1 MLQPPV
7 RSDAPYSADCT
18 ANPDHN
24 TEASKNSGKRHG
36 SQIGAKG
43 SLDTAPLNKR
53 FCRILVSAP
62 LDPAADYS
70 LLNREQLGG
79 KGMFLRRMQEAGLPI
94 PPFKCV
100 TAQVMN
106 ALEQHPLD
114 MGRLAPY
121 LSGIAPGMA
130 DEAGQTSLANIRDH
144 LNTLPP
150 SDQAKRDSWLTG
162 LSTFIASDDFYQQ
175 VKDSEAARHI
185 RDQRRQLDE
194 LSPSQPVI
202 VRSSGINEDNY
213 GDAQAGKYRSEV
225 QGEDDVLRTCLKVMA
240 SGYRPEVC
248 PEGGPQPMA
257 LIIQHCIDCHYGGV
271 VMSYQSLQDDTVR
284 VEYTSG
290 QPRGAVAGQSGTIP
304 HRIGIDRKAGA
315 DNAQYFPG
323 TISSHFVLQKNTDNN
338 GYSETEIQDADTQSD
353 GSSQQLSDGLVAELR
368 EAVTKLEDLL
378 LCPVD
383 VEFAIDR
390 QGCLFLLQ
398 VRPITRL
405 SGGMDFALS
414 IPKPEETLASGEGA
428 SEGYCAGPLWV
439 AKNRAADTLPEGAIV
454 VAQHGEEWMLEP
466 ERLER
471 AAGFVFAAGG
481 TNDHV
486 AITLRQAEK
495 PCLLAGD
502 QYPAVAAQDSLQ
514 ATLACARFNGSPGA
528 FVVAGDLTG
537 KLASHRSASSA
548 FSDVPL
554 VEAAASRDDLL
565 PPEGTLSQVAT
576 AFHWLT
582 DQNARL
588 LAFFAPGGGLDCL
601 ANPIKLS
608 MSAQRSEMLAATQT
622 RTKQLI
628 QGAEALLDGYRAF
641 LLLAGDS
648 HSPLLK
654 SLRDELPQLMT
665 RFETLK
671 QTIGSGLERITLPL
685 RADEERPVSPET
697 FRQWVAD
704 CHQLQ
709 SCLQALNP
717 RRAKQVRS
725 VHDLIFALHQR
736 FIKALGPVTLASGQ
750 GTLFKK
756 GDITYVD
763 CLPPGEDA
771 GLMKPSCKTHI
782 EKLVCIGTVVNMV
795 DALIVN
801 LALGHHTSIIELLE
815 HAEGGK
821 ERTLRLKFSDSFN
834 ESDGNHKSGK
844 LKRMWLLVQLLKA
857 IELDKNADG
866 MKLGFNAVAGEI
878 IVECPQMTSRQAM
891 QDAFAGL
898 ITVLR
903 GFTNLDLTLDE
914 LPIFEGDQWSFDLL
928 AQRLDSDFS
937 AGANRFAFRL
947 CLFLLGYSFS
957 RMPFFYSSLSKHHQQ
972 FIDRSRW
979 LAACWRKSEG
989 YLREILMS
997 DEIDES
1003 TRNECLHYLLF
1014 LRPEIATPVIEH
1026 IYGHLKNKYFVL
1038 KPSYRYR
1045 LEFAIPPDQLL
1056 PENKEKI
1063 TDFLQKHGLRY
1074 ASQSVRNDKD
1084 MVLPAIAARPRELVF
1099 VSEELKRDK
1108 EVVMAA
1114 VTRYGE
1120 GLEYAS
1126 PELQDDDEVV
1136 MAAIVE
1142 DSRALVYASE
1152 RVRSNKKIVQM
1163 AMDDKIG
1170 IFKYASK
1177 KLQNDR
1183 QYLLELI
1190 EKNAQIFTLI
1200 NSGLEYDEEFI
1211 RSAIQINPKVYL
1223 ITTDPT
1229 S

>member
-1 MLQPPV
+1 MVP
-7 RSDAPYSADCT
+7 AA
-18 ANPDHN
+18 
-24 TEASKNSGKRHG
+24 
-36 SQIGAKG
+36 
-43 SLDTAPLNKR
+43 
-53 FCRILVSAP
+53 

-79 KGMFLRRMQEAGLPI
+79 KGMFLRRMEEAGLPI
-94 PPFKCV
+94 PSFRCV
-100 TAQVMN
+100 AAQVMN
-106 ALEQHPLD
+106 ALEQHPLGI
-114 MGRLAPY
+114 GRLAPY
-121 LSGIAPGMA
+121 LSGIVDKPGS
-130 DEAGQTSLANIRDH
+130 ETSLTRIKEHLNALQPLDHAIRD
-144 LNTLPP
+144 
-150 SDQAKRDSWLTG
+150 KWLKG

-185 RDQRRQLDE
+185 RDLRRQLDE

-202 VRSSGINEDNY
+202 VRSSGVNEDNY

-225 QGEDDVLRTCLKVMA
+225 QGEDDVLWTCLKVMA

-248 PEGGPQPMA
+248 LGGGPQPMA
-257 LIIQHCIDCHYGGV
+257 LIIQHCINCHYGGV

-304 HRIGIDRKAGA
+304 HRIDIDRKAGA
-315 DNAQYFPG
+315 DSAQYFPG
-323 TISSHFVLQKNTDNN
+323 TISSHFVLQKNIDNN

-428 SEGYCAGPLWV
+428 SEGYCTGPLWV

-454 VAQHGEEWMLEP
+454 VARHGEEWMLEP
-466 ERLER
+466 ECLER

-502 QYPAVAAQDSLQ
+502 QYPTVAAQDGQQ

-537 KLASHRSASSA
+537 ELASHRSTSYA
-548 FSDVPL
+548 FSDEPL
-554 VEAAASRDDLL
+554 TNVVASRDDLS

-588 LAFFAPGGGLDCL
+588 LAFFAPGGGLGCL

-608 MSAQRSEMLAATQT
+608 MSAQRSELLAATQT

-641 LLLAGDS
+641 LQLAGDR
-648 HSPLLK
+648 HSPQLQP
-654 SLRDELPQLMT
+654 LRDELPQLMT

-685 RADEERPVSPET
+685 RADEKLPVSPGT

-717 RRAKQVRS
+717 LRAEQVRS

-736 FIKALGPVTLASGQ
+736 FVKALGPVTLASGQ
-750 GTLFKK
+750 GTLSTEEA
-756 GDITYVD
+756 ISYVD
-763 CLPPGEDA
+763 CTPPGEEA
-771 GLMKPSCKTHI
+771 GLLRPSGKTSI
-782 EKLVCIGTVVNMV
+782 EALGRIGTVVSMV

-801 LALGHHTSIIELLE
+801 LRLGHHISLIELLE

-821 ERTLRLKFSDSFN
+821 GRTLRLTFSDRFCSLDG
-834 ESDGNHKSGK
+834 SDRSDK
-844 LKRMWLLVQLLKA
+844 LKRMWFLVQLLKA
-857 IELDKNADG
+857 IGLDKEADG
-866 MKLGFNAVAGEI
+866 MKLRCNAAAGAI
-878 IVECPQMTSRQAM
+878 IVECSRMVSRQAM
-891 QDAFAGL
+891 QDAFEKL
-898 ITVLR
+898 IAALSGT
-903 GFTNLDLTLDE
+903 TNLDWDLNR
-914 LPIFEGDQWSFDLL
+914 LPIFEGEQWSFGLL
-928 AQRLDSDFS
+928 AQRCAQSLDSNVS
-937 AGANRFAFRL
+937 AEADRFAFRL
-947 CLFLLGYSFS
+947 CLFLIGYYECSCS
-957 RMPFFYSSLSKHHQQ
+957 TPKYYPLLSKDHQQ
-972 FIDRSRW
+972 FIDHSQR
-979 LAACWRKSEG
+979 LAESISSDH
-989 YLREILMS
+989 LREMLMS
-997 DEIDES
+997 DEIGEN
-1003 TRNECLHYLLF
+1003 TRRELLHHLLF
-1014 LRPEIATPVIEH
+1014 FSPGEATPMIEQV
-1026 IYGHLKNKYFVL
+1026 YEQLRNQYFVI
-1038 KPSYRYR
+1038 KPSYSYTP
-1045 LEFAIPPDQLL
+1045 EFYIQPGQSL
-1056 PENKEKI
+1056 KEHKEQI
-1063 TDFLQKHGLRY
+1063 KNFLQKHGLKY

-1084 MVLPAIAARPRELVF
+1084 MVLPAIAAHPKDLEW
-1099 VSEELKRDK
+1099 VSEELRGDK
-1108 EVVMAA
+1108 DVVMAA
-1114 VTRYGE
+1114 VAQYGYE
-1120 GLEYAS
+1120 LEHAS

-1136 MAAIVE
+1136 MAAIAQF
-1142 DSRALVYASE
+1142 SGALAFASE
-1152 RVRSNKKIVQM
+1152 RFRSNKKIVEM
-1163 AMDDKIG
+1163 AIDDDFG
-1170 IFKYASK
+1170 NFRHASK
-1177 KLQNDR
+1177 ELHTDR
-1183 QYLLELI
+1183 QYLLQLI
-1190 EKNAQIFTLI
+1190 EKNSRIFI
-1200 NSGLEYDEEFI
+1200 FIDSGLKDDEDFI
-1211 RSAIQINPKVYL
+1211 RSAIKINPAVLQFVPKEKKRNIPECQVML
-1223 ITTDPT
+1223 TEG
-1229 S
+1229 